1 MYYFAYI
8 DSNNICTSVYAMPSD
23 LSNVPGY
30 IPITE
35 EQYNAQEIVG
45 KRWNADTFT
54 WEEVARYFYAIVD
67 ADGICTD
74 VVELAEE
81 STDPSYIAIESL
93 DTSYVGKWY
102 NREEST
108 WYDEVPFSV
117 LAVHSTD
124 DINVGTSNTCLTEKL
139 TQLETAIENAGTGSG
154 SGSGTPGADGE
165 DGEDGGFYTPSMS
178 ADGTL
183 SWTASK
189 DGMPA
194 VTPVNI
200 KGADGAP
207 GADGQDGAPG
217 AAGADGQDGT
227 TVVVGTVTTGA
238 AGSSAAVQGVLN
250 EETNTLTLN
259 FTIPQG
265 AQGEQGEK
273 GDAGDAAAVDT
284 YTKTQVDTKLSGKAD
299 STHTHDY
306 APGTHTHSTG
316 DISGLTSLLAGKA
329 NSEHTHTE
337 YSLTNHTHSQYFPS
351 TGGTITGETNFSGGL
366 IRLKGVQGVFHSGS
380 QLVYGSNSMP
390 TRIAGNAIS
399 ATKTI
404 TVDSDR
410 SLKENI
416 ADVNDDNPDITAA
429 DCLNFID
436 ALEVKTYNYKGDS
449 EECIGVIAQ
458 DIEGSPLAKYLVR
471 TTAEGKK
478 AVKVADLVFPLI
490 VAVQALS
497 DHVKRLEK

>member
-8 DSNNICTSVYAMPSD
+8 DADNICTGVYAMPTD

-30 IPITE
+30 ILITE
-35 EQYNAQEIVG
+35 AQYNSQETVG

-54 WEEVARYFYAIVD
+54 WEEVVRYYYAIVD
-67 ADGICTD
+67 ANGICTE
-74 VVELAEE
+74 VVEQEVE
-81 STDPSYIAIESL
+81 STDPYYIAIDSL
-93 DTSYVGKWY
+93 DTTYVGKWY
-102 NREEST
+102 DSATQT
-108 WYDEVPFSV
+108 WYDEAPFSV
-117 LAVHSTD
+117 TAAHSTD
-124 DINVGTSNTCLTEKL
+124 DINYRNQNTCLSDLLDQMPLTEEVYTKEQADAKFAL
-139 TQLETAIENAGTGSG
+139 IGSTGG
-154 SGSGTPGADGE
+154 GSGTPGADGE
-165 DGEDGGFYTPSMS
+165 DGEDGGYYTPNMA

-189 DGMPA
+189 EGMPA
-194 VTPVNI
+194 VGSVNI
-200 KGADGAP
+200 K

-217 AAGADGQDGT
+217 AEGAPGINGVTFTPVMIGT
-227 TVVVGTVTTGA
+227 TL
-238 AGSSAAVQGVLN
+238 SW
-250 EETNTLTLN
+250 TNDGGLQNPPSVDLK
-259 FTIPQG
+259 G
-265 AQGEQGEK
+265 DK
-273 GDAGDAAAVDT
+273 GDAGDAAAVDA
-284 YTKTQVDTKLSGKAD
+284 YTKTQVDNK
-299 STHTHDY
+299 
-306 APGTHTHSTG
+306 
-316 DISGLTSLLAGKA
+316 LAGKA

-337 YSLTNHTHSQYFPS
+337 YALSNHTHSQYFPS

-366 IRLKGVQGVFHSGS
+366 IRLKGVQGVFNSGS

>member
-8 DSNNICTSVYAMPSD
+8 DADNICTGVYAMPTD

-30 IPITE
+30 ILITE
-35 EQYNAQEIVG
+35 AQYNSQETVG

-54 WEEVARYFYAIVD
+54 WEEVVRYYYAIVD
-67 ADGICTD
+67 ANGICTE
-74 VVELAEE
+74 VVEQEVE
-81 STDPSYIAIESL
+81 STDPYYIAIDSL
-93 DTSYVGKWY
+93 DTTYVGKWY
-102 NREEST
+102 DSATQT
-108 WYDEVPFSV
+108 WYDEAPFSV
-117 LAVHSTD
+117 TAAHSTD
-124 DINVGTSNTCLTEKL
+124 DINYRNQNTCLSDLLDQMPLTEEVYTKEQADAKFAL
-139 TQLETAIENAGTGSG
+139 IGSTGG
-154 SGSGTPGADGE
+154 GSGTPGADGE
-165 DGEDGGFYTPSMS
+165 DGEDGGYYTPNM
-178 ADGTL
+178 ADDGTL

-189 DGMPA
+189 EGMPA
-194 VTPVNI
+194 VGSVNI
-200 KGADGAP
+200 K

-217 AAGADGQDGT
+217 AEGAPGINGVTFTPVMIGT
-227 TVVVGTVTTGA
+227 TLSWTNDGGLQNPP
-238 AGSSAAVQGVLN
+238 AVDLKGD
-250 EETNTLTLN
+250 
-259 FTIPQG
+259 
-265 AQGEQGEK
+265 K
-273 GDAGDAAAVDT
+273 GDAGDAATVDA
-284 YTKTQVDTKLSGKAD
+284 YTKTQVDTMLSGKAD

-306 APGTHTHSTG
+306 APSTHTHSTG

-337 YSLTNHTHSQYFPS
+337 YALSNHTHSQYFPS
-351 TGGTITGETNFSGGL
+351 TGGTISGETNFSGGL
-366 IRLKGVQGVFHSGS
+366 IRLKGVQGVFNSGS

>member
-8 DSNNICTSVYAMPSD
+8 DSNNICTGVYVMPTD
-23 LSNVPGY
+23 LSNVQGY
-30 IPITE
+30 ILITE
-35 EQYNAQEIVG
+35 QQYNSQEVIG

-54 WEEVARYFYAIVD
+54 WEEVIRYYYAII
-67 ADGICTD
+67 DGRGVCTD
-74 VVELAEE
+74 VVELEEE
-81 STDPSYIAIESL
+81 STDPSYITIDSL
-93 DTSYVGKWY
+93 DTTYVGKWY
-102 NREEST
+102 NSENQT
-108 WYDEVPFSV
+108 WYDEAPFSV
-117 LAVHSTD
+117 LATHSTD
-124 DINVGTSNTCLTEKL
+124 DINYRDQNTCLSDLLDSMALTEEVYTKEQADAKFAL
-139 TQLETAIENAGTGSG
+139 IGEAGGGSG
-154 SGSGTPGADGE
+154 A
-165 DGEDGGFYTPSMS
+165 DGEDGGFYTPSVA

-189 DGMPA
+189 EGMPA

-217 AAGADGQDGT
+217 AEGAPGINGVTFTPVMTGT
-227 TVVVGTVTTGA
+227 TLSWTNDGGLQNPP
-238 AGSSAAVQGVLN
+238 AVDLKGD
-250 EETNTLTLN
+250 
-259 FTIPQG
+259 
-265 AQGEQGEK
+265 K
-273 GDAGDAAAVDT
+273 GDAGDAATVDA
-284 YTKTQVDTKLSGKAD
+284 YTKTQVDTMLSGKAD

-329 NSEHTHTE
+329 NSTHTHTE
-337 YSLTNHTHSQYFPS
+337 YALSNHTHSQYFPS

-366 IRLKGVQGVFHSGS
+366 VRLKGVQTLFHSGS
-380 QLVYGSNSMP
+380 QLVFGSNSMT
-390 TRIAGNAIS
+390 TRIAGSAIS

-416 ADVNDDNPDITAA
+416 ADVNPA

-458 DIEGSPLAKYLVR
+458 DIEDSPLVKYLVR

-478 AVKVADLVFPLI
+478 AVKVADLVFPLV

-497 DHVKRLEK
+497 DYVKRLEK

>member
-8 DSNNICTSVYAMPSD
+8 NADNICTSVYAMPTD
-23 LSNVPGY
+23 LSTVQGY
-30 IPITE
+30 VSITE
-35 EQYNAQEIVG
+35 AEYTSQSVIG
-45 KRWNADTFT
+45 KRWNASTST
-54 WEEVARYFYAIVD
+54 WEEVVEYFYAVLD
-67 ADGICTD
+67 EKDICIN
-74 VVELAEE
+74 VVEMETELP
-81 STDPSYIAIESL
+81 SDPCYIRIDSL
-93 DTSYVGKWY
+93 DQSLIGQ
-102 NREEST
+102 
-108 WYDEVPFSV
+108 WYDRETQTFQVEIPFHV
-117 LAVHSTD
+117 VAVHSTNE
-124 DINVGTSNTCLTEKL
+124 INVGTSDVSLTTKL
-139 TQLETAIENAGTGSG
+139 TQLESAIGNAGSG

-165 DGEDGGFYTPSMS
+165 DGEDGGFYTPSVS

-189 DGMPA
+189 EGMPA
-194 VTPVNI
+194 VGSVNI

-207 GADGQDGAPG
+207 GAAGQDGAPG
-217 AAGADGQDGT
+217 AD
-227 TVVVGTVTTGA
+227 GA
-238 AGSSAAVQGVLN
+238 AGANGVTFTPVMTGTTLSW
-250 EETNTLTLN
+250 TNDGGLQNPPSVDLK
-259 FTIPQG
+259 
-265 AQGEQGEK
+265 GEK
-273 GDAGDAAAVDT
+273 GDAGDAAAVDA
-284 YTKTQVDTKLSGKAD
+284 YTKTQVDNKLAGKAD
-299 STHTHDY
+299 TDHTHDY
-306 APGTHTHSTG
+306 APSTHSHSTG

-329 NSEHTHTE
+329 NSEHTHTD
-337 YSLTNHTHSQYFPS
+337 YALSSHTHSQYFPS

-458 DIEGSPLAKYLVR
+458 DIEDSPLAKYLVR
-471 TTAEGKK
+471 TTAEGTK

-490 VAVQALS
+490 VAVQAFS
-497 DHVKRLEK
+497 DYVKRLEK

>member
-8 DSNNICTSVYAMPSD
+8 DADNICTSVYAMPSD

-30 IPITE
+30 ILITE
-35 EQYNAQEIVG
+35 AQYNSQETVG

-54 WEEVARYFYAIVD
+54 WEEVIVYCYAVVD
-67 ADGICTD
+67 ANDICTE
-74 VVELAEE
+74 VVESETELTGSE
-81 STDPSYIAIESL
+81 YIAIDSL
-93 DTSYVGKWY
+93 DESYVGKWY
-102 NREEST
+102 DRTTST
-108 WYDEVPFSV
+108 WYDEAPF
-117 LAVHSTD
+117 AVTAAHSTD
-124 DINVGTSNTCLTEKL
+124 DINYRDQNTCLSDLLDSMPLTEEVYTKEQADAKFAL
-139 TQLETAIENAGTGSG
+139 IGSTGG
-154 SGSGTPGADGE
+154 GSGTPGVDGA
-165 DGEDGGFYTPSMS
+165 DGEDGGFYTPSVA

-189 DGMPA
+189 EGMPA
-194 VTPVNI
+194 VGSVNI
-200 KGADGAP
+200 K

-217 AAGADGQDGT
+217 VEGAPGINGVTFTPVMVGT
-227 TVVVGTVTTGA
+227 TL
-238 AGSSAAVQGVLN
+238 SW
-250 EETNTLTLN
+250 TNDGGLQNPPSVDLK
-259 FTIPQG
+259 G
-265 AQGEQGEK
+265 DK
-273 GDAGDAAAVDT
+273 GDAGDAAAVDA
-284 YTKTQVDTKLSGKAD
+284 YTKTQVDNKLAGKAD
-299 STHTHDY
+299 TDHTHDY
-306 APGTHTHSTG
+306 APSTHSHSTG

-337 YSLTNHTHSQYFPS
+337 YALSNHTHSQYFPS

-366 IRLKGVQGVFHSGS
+366 IRLKGVQGVFNSGS

>member
-8 DSNNICTSVYAMPSD
+8 NASNICTSVYAMPSD
-23 LSNVPGY
+23 LSTVPGY
-30 IPITE
+30 VAISEAEYTSQSVI
-35 EQYNAQEIVG
+35 G
-45 KRWNADTFT
+45 KRWNASTST
-54 WEEVARYFYAIVD
+54 WEEVVEYFYAVLD
-67 ADGICTD
+67 EKDICIN
-74 VVELAEE
+74 VVEMETELP
-81 STDPSYIAIESL
+81 SDPCYIRIDSL
-93 DTSYVGKWY
+93 NQSLIGQWY
-102 NREEST
+102 NRETQTFQVEI
-108 WYDEVPFSV
+108 PFRV
-117 LAVHSTD
+117 VAAHSTNE
-124 DINVGTSNTCLTEKL
+124 INVGTSDVSLTTKL
-139 TQLETAIENAGTGSG
+139 TQLESAIGNAGSG
-154 SGSGTPGADGE
+154 SGEAGADGADGE
-165 DGEDGGFYTPSMS
+165 DGGYYTPAVS

-189 DGMPA
+189 EGMPA
-194 VTPVNI
+194 VGSVNI

-207 GADGQDGAPG
+207 GAAGQDGAPG
-217 AAGADGQDGT
+217 AD
-227 TVVVGTVTTGA
+227 GA
-238 AGSSAAVQGVLN
+238 AGANGVTFTPVMTGTTLSW
-250 EETNTLTLN
+250 TNDGGLQNPPSVDLK
-259 FTIPQG
+259 
-265 AQGEQGEK
+265 GEK
-273 GDAGDAAAVDT
+273 GDAGDAATIDA
-284 YTKTQVDTKLSGKAD
+284 YTKTQVDNKLAGKAD
-299 STHTHDY
+299 TDHTHDY
-306 APGTHTHSTG
+306 APSTHTHSTG

-329 NSEHTHTE
+329 NSDHTHNT
-337 YSLTNHTHSQYFPS
+337 YALSYHTHSQYFPS

-366 IRLKGVQGVFHSGS
+366 VRLKGVQTLFHSGS
-380 QLVYGSNSMP
+380 QLVFGSNNLP
-390 TRIAGNAIS
+390 TRIGGSAIS

-410 SLKENI
+410 TLKENI

>member
-8 DSNNICTSVYAMPSD
+8 DADNICTSVYAMPSD

-35 EQYNAQEIVG
+35 AQYTSQETVG

-54 WEEVARYFYAIVD
+54 WEEVIRYYYAIVD
-67 ADGICTD
+67 ANGVCTE
-74 VVELAEE
+74 VVEQEEE
-81 STDPSYIAIESL
+81 STDPSYIAIDSL
-93 DTSYVGKWY
+93 DTTYVGKWY
-102 NREEST
+102 NSENQT
-108 WYDEVPFSV
+108 WYDEAPFSV
-117 LAVHSTD
+117 LAAHSTD
-124 DINVGTSNTCLTEKL
+124 DINYRDQNTCLSDLLDQMPLSEEVYTKEQADAKFAL
-139 TQLETAIENAGTGSG
+139 IGSTGG
-154 SGSGTPGADGE
+154 GSGTPGVDGA
-165 DGEDGGFYTPSMS
+165 DGEDGGFYTPSVA

-189 DGMPA
+189 EGMPA
-194 VTPVNI
+194 VGSVNI
-200 KGADGAP
+200 KGADGE
-207 GADGQDGAPG
+207 DGQDGAPG
-217 AAGADGQDGT
+217 APGQDGT

-273 GDAGDAAAVDT
+273 GDAGDAASVDA
-284 YTKTQVDTKLSGKAD
+284 YTKTQVDNMLSGKAD

-337 YSLTNHTHSQYFPS
+337 YALSSHTHSQYFPS

-366 IRLKGVQGVFHSGS
+366 IRLKGVQTLFHSGS
-380 QLVYGSNSMP
+380 QLVFGSNNLP
-390 TRIAGNAIS
+390 TRIGGSAIS

-416 ADVNDDNPDITAA
+416 ADVDAA
-429 DCLNFID
+429 DCVNFID
-436 ALEVKTYNYKGDS
+436 EVDVMTYNYIGDS

-458 DIEGSPLAKYLVR
+458 DIEDSPLAKFLVR

-490 VAVQALS
+490 VAVQELS
-497 DHVKRLEK
+497 ARVAALEK